1 MPLTRLGQQA
11 YPRRWRHRG
20 PGPARRP
27 AAAPQ
32 PLPKAFY
39 PNAFSTPSLCTMFA
53 LSDGVA
59 DPRGLA
65 GYFNTTRRSL
75 FGSQAEVQ
83 RLDVDLRVTSRQRG
97 LTRSAR
103 QLHKLVCA
111 RMRRRR
117 DLDGRPDE
125 TSVLAQGR
133 RRTIPDVV
141 IDAHLPPSRELCPLA
156 CVGSKAKPGSHDEG
170 GRPTAWSAEQHVY
183 EVIFSRNDSTYDV
196 GR

>member
-1 MPLTRLGQQA
+1 
-11 YPRRWRHRG
+11 
-20 PGPARRP
+20 
-27 AAAPQ
+27 
-32 PLPKAFY
+32 
-39 PNAFSTPSLCTMFA
+39 MFA

-75 FGSQAEVQ
+75 FGPPAEVQ
-83 RLDVDLRVTSRQRG
+83 RLDVDLSVTSRQRG

-103 QLHKLVCA
+103 QSQKVVCA
-111 RMRRRR
+111 RMSRRR
-117 DLDGRPDE
+117 DLGGRPDE

-133 RRTIPDVV
+133 RQTIPDVV
-141 IDAHLPPSRELCPLA
+141 IDAHLAPSRELCPLA
-156 CVGSKAKPGSHDEG
+156 RVGSEARPESHGERR
-170 GRPTAWSAEQHVY
+170 RPAAWSAEQHVY